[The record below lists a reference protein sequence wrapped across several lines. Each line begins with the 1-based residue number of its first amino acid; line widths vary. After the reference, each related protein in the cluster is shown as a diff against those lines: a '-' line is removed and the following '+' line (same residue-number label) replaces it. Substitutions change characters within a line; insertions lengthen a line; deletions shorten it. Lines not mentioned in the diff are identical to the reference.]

1 MDNPEKL
8 ATIRR
13 KTQHNTHVSVG
24 QVCQRV
30 AAFLWFSLCIPFP
43 PPIKHD
49 SFDINWNI
57 VCWTPHSGINI
68 LISLLFGKKKAKW
81 YFLF

>member
-13 KTQHNTHVSVG
+13 KTQHNTHVCVG

-49 SFDINWNI
+49 SFDIN
-57 VCWTPHSGINI
+57 
-68 LISLLFGKKKAKW
+68 
-81 YFLF
+81 